1 MRRAGI
7 IWGRHTAA
15 AAAAAA
21 AAPATRSAVL
31 VALLVTVLL
40 GAACAVSHPT
50 VRLTEDWPAT
60 PRDYAS
66 VVRDWTRKAQLHASY
81 QEVCELVATFKS
93 AKWRAAFARHDADLR
108 GLVGE
113 GREQRIAQSRAD
125 VAGPYELEIMLT
137 TWDRRENDLDRGKKS
152 VWRVVLIDEDGQE
165 IEPLEI
171 VRDRRPAFVVRA
183 EFPALGEFATPYIAR
198 FPRTRPIFGPSAK
211 HVRLRMSST
220 RGGLEV
226 AWTSG

>member
-1 MRRAGI
+1 MTRAACRLGSLAAFALLASVPCACGPKPAPI
-7 IWGRHTAA
+7 TLTAEWPDPDHLA
-15 AAAAAA
+15 YSYPSEALGW
-21 AAPATRSAVL
+21 TRSGVIR
-31 VALLVTVLL
+31 
-40 GAACAVSHPT
+40 G
-50 VRLTEDWPAT
+50 
-60 PRDYAS
+60 
-66 VVRDWTRKAQLHASY
+66 QY
-81 QEVCELVATFKS
+81 QEVLDLSATFK
-93 AKWRAAFARHDADLR
+93 APAWRAAHAAREVKQR

-113 GREQRIAQSRAD
+113 QRAQALAQAQAD
-125 VAGPYELEIMLT
+125 MAGPLEVELLVT

-183 EFPALGEFATPYIAR
+183 EFPALSDFATPYIAR

-226 AWTSG
+226 DWTSG